1 MKHQKHYSI
10 FDKEKI
16 VAFFL
21 LVIVLILI
29 GIGIGSYCRGEDQL
43 ITCYAICKP
52 GSHVNIHMT
61 PSESGT
67 VTGYL
72 ECGDG
77 FLTDAEAKDGWIP
90 CYGVGEG
97 GWVYVGYVSTEP
109 VRKVGE
115 QYVCVAKKQV
125 ACRRWCNGPQIKD
138 SKGRKQWLKN
148 GQNVDVFC
156 IGDTWACTSRGYI
169 RAEWLEVDPR

>member
-1 MKHQKHYSI
+1 MKHQKNYNI
-10 FDKEKI
+10 FDSGKAI
-16 VAFFL
+16 AFVVILLLAVTIGVA
-21 LVIVLILI
+21 I
-29 GIGIGSYCRGEDQL
+29 GVTVCHGEDQL

-61 PSESGT
+61 PSEDG
-67 VTGYL
+67 VETGYL
-72 ECGDG
+72 ECGDS
-77 FLTDAEAKDGWIP
+77 FQTDANDKDGWIP
-90 CYGVGEG
+90 CYGAGEG

-109 VRKVGE
+109 VREVGE

-125 ACRRWCNGPQIKD
+125 ACRRWCNGPQIKVNN
-138 SKGRKQWLKN
+138 RKQWLKN

-156 IGDTWACTSRGYI
+156 IGGEWAVTSKGYI